1 MHFQIWQDKAG
12 NATPLTDVDPITGA
26 TATFT
31 DLTSNQPD
39 TLQANL
45 LMPEP
50 CEFISPNL
58 PACAVIRPT
67 DPAQNGAVAAIPGF
81 ISDGLFLGQPDGF
94 TNMLLEM
101 ATAADQ
107 AHR

>member
-26 TATFT
+26 SVTFT

-39 TLQANL
+39 TLQANR
-45 LMPEP
+45 LMPAP
-50 CEFISPNL
+50 CDFISQTL
-58 PACAVIRPT
+58 PACSIIRPIQT
-67 DPAQNGAVAAIPGF
+67 AQGGAVATIQSF
-81 ISDGLFLGQPDGF
+81 IKEGLFIGQPDAF
-94 TNMLLEM
+94 TQMLLDM

-107 AHR
+107 AGR